1 VVLLVVLA
9 LAIGSV
15 VAGEWGKLSIE
26 LLLTWAVLCP
36 LSNLVPIPAGP
47 TLYLSLNTP
56 VDIAVAFL
64 FPTPVAA
71 TLVFATAVSEWELRR
86 DTTISH
92 ALFNRGQLALST
104 AAAAAVLAAR
114 PGAVPMP
121 WLVIAAVLAHEA
133 VNGLL
138 VALAEWTSRGMRPAA
153 FARRVL
159 PGGFVAVLTYLTL
172 GSMGLALALAY
183 QRIGTWA
190 VALLMIPLLGARQ
203 SVRAAKSLEMAERE
217 RRLLA
222 DRLIEEREGERLR
235 IASDLHDVVLQ
246 DLAGLQMHADNVA
259 TAMERRDPEKVS
271 RMVRILRE
279 GADLAIADVR
289 QAIRSL
295 RRVSV
300 DEDGLVPTL
309 ERFARTFE
317 RASGV
322 RVAVRFEG
330 VTDQPIPASVAMLIY
345 ECCQE
350 ALTNVARHARASTA
364 EVDLVRDQGQL
375 QLRVR
380 DDGTGFSST
389 SEPGEAGHGLVLTR
403 EKVALAGGGYWVQ
416 SRPGQGTEVIIR
428 VPTGAAT

>member
-1 VVLLVVLA
+1 MGVGALLA
-9 LAIGSV
+9 RSIW
-15 VAGEWGKLSIE
+15 AGDWSRPSIE
-26 LLLTWAVLCP
+26 AFVTWAVLCP
-36 LSNLVPIPAGP
+36 ISNLVPIPAGP
-47 TLYLSLNTP
+47 TTYLSLNTP

-71 TLVFATAVSEWELRR
+71 LLVFATSTSTWELRG
-86 DTTISH
+86 DTSVSH

-104 AAAAAVLAAR
+104 AAAAAVLATR
-114 PGAVPMP
+114 TGNVPAA
-121 WLVIAAVLAHEA
+121 WLVIAAVASHEA
-133 VNGLL
+133 VNWLMVG
-138 VALAEWTSRGMRPAA
+138 VGEWTSRGITLGQY
-153 FARRVL
+153 ARRIM
-159 PGGFVAVLTYLTL
+159 PGGFVAVLTYFVL

-203 SVRAAKSLEMAERE
+203 SVRAAKSLELAERE

-246 DLAGLQMHADNVA
+246 DLAGLQMQADNVA
-259 TAMERRDPEKVS
+259 TAMRRSDPEKTG
-271 RMVRILRE
+271 RMVSALRE
-279 GADLAIADVR
+279 SADLAIADVR

-309 ERFARTFE
+309 ERYTRTFE

-322 RVAVRFEG
+322 QVAVQVAG
-330 VTDQPIPASVAMLIY
+330 VTDHPLPTSVAMLVY

-350 ALTNVARHARASTA
+350 ALTNVARHAQATSA
-364 EVDLVRDQGQL
+364 EIELVRDQGQV
-375 QLRVR
+375 QLTVR
-380 DDGTGFSST
+380 DDGIGFS
-389 SEPGEAGHGLVLTR
+389 PGKSSGEGGHGLVLTR

-416 SRPGQGTEVIIR
+416 SKPGQGTEVIIR
-428 VPTGAAT
+428 VPTGAVS

>member
-1 VVLLVVLA
+1 MLA
-9 LAIGSV
+9 LAVRSV
-15 VAGEWGKLSIE
+15 VAGDWGKLSIE
-26 LLLTWAVLCP
+26 LLLTWAALCS

-56 VDIAVAFL
+56 ISIAVAFL

-71 TLVFATAVSEWELRR
+71 TLVFAASISEWELRGE
-86 DTTISH
+86 TTVSH
-92 ALFNRGQLALST
+92 ALFNRAQLALST
-104 AAAAAVLAAR
+104 AAASAVLATR
-114 PGAVPMP
+114 TSAVPAA

-133 VNGLL
+133 VNHFL
-138 VALAEWTSRGMRPAA
+138 VGAAEWTSRGMTPAA
-153 FARRVL
+153 YARRVL
-159 PGGFVAVLTYLTL
+159 PNGLVAVITYFVL

-203 SVRAAKSLEMAERE
+203 SVRAAKSLELAERE

-222 DRLIEEREGERLR
+222 DRLIEEREGERVR

-246 DLAGLQMHADNVA
+246 DLAGLQMQADNVA
-259 TAMERRDPEKVS
+259 TAMRRSDPEKVG
-271 RMVRILRE
+271 RMVKLLRE

-309 ERFARTFE
+309 ERYARTFE

-322 RVAVRFEG
+322 QVSVRFEG
-330 VTDQPIPASVAMLIY
+330 VRDEPLPASVAILIY

-350 ALTNVARHARASTA
+350 ALTNVARHARASSA
-364 EVDLVRDQGQL
+364 EVELVRDQGQL

-380 DDGTGFSST
+380 DDGAGFATRNPS
-389 SEPGEAGHGLVLTR
+389 GEGGHGLVLTR
-403 EKVALAGGGYWVQ
+403 EKVALAGGGYWVR
-416 SRPGQGTEVIIR
+416 SKPGEGTEVIIR
-428 VPTGAAT
+428 VPTGAAS